1 MIAAITAALSALWT
15 GAKAFA
21 ASSAGKALGT
31 AALGVGANVAGAKI
45 KDEMGLTPAQIGT
58 GTGAGVQAGTEMEY
72 TPVGEDPEGS
82 DISGFEWQDPNKDS
96 TNEEELMALLSQ
108 AGINQQGVMSAA
120 IGGYLKKAN
129 GGSIKIPNVAITP
142 NIPPPTLAPRVPPEM
157 NTIGKMMT
165 AVENMPAHMA
175 EWYEG
180 LDPETKKAINK
191 TLTDIGTS
199 MALKAAG
206 LGPVGRTTTPP
217 AAGNAN
223 RRAIQ
228 FNPIGAKNGGTL
240 NRPMFM
246 PHGGAMRGPGG
257 PKEDLI
263 PVMASN
269 GEYML
274 SKAAVDQA
282 GGGNHRLG
290 IAKLNAF
297 NNRGNRRYG

>member
-1 MIAAITAALSALWT
+1 MLGEIIAMIVGGVATSAI
-15 GAKAFA
+15 KEE
-21 ASSAGKALGT
+21 LG
-31 AALGVGANVAGAKI
+31 LNPKS
-45 KDEMGLTPAQIGT
+45 IGS
-58 GTGAGVQAGTEMEY
+58 GTGAGTQAGPEMEY
-72 TPVGEDPEGS
+72 TPVEGSERS
-82 DISGFEWQDPNKDS
+82 DISEFKWQDPNTEASDS
-96 TNEEELMALLSQ
+96 MNEEELMALLSQ
-108 AGINQQGVMSAA
+108 QDLSQQGIMGAA
-120 IGGYLKKAN
+120 IGGYLKRDN

-142 NIPPPTLAPRVPPEM
+142 NIPPPTLDPRVPPEM
-157 NTIGKMMT
+157 NLFGKTLT
-165 AVENMPAHMA
+165 AMENMPSHIA
-175 EWYEG
+175 EWYDS
-180 LDPETKKAINK
+180 LDTETKNIIKDS
-191 TLTDIGTS
+191 LTDIGIN
-199 MALKAAG
+199 LGKKAVG
-206 LGPVGRTTTPP
+206 LGGRTSYGAPP

-223 RRAIQ
+223 RRRQIQ
-228 FNPIGAKNGGTL
+228 VNLPKGSQITSYAGGGAL

>member
-1 MIAAITAALSALWT
+1 
-15 GAKAFA
+15 
-21 ASSAGKALGT
+21 
-31 AALGVGANVAGAKI
+31 
-45 KDEMGLTPAQIGT
+45 
-58 GTGAGVQAGTEMEY
+58 
-72 TPVGEDPEGS
+72 
-82 DISGFEWQDPNKDS
+82 
-96 TNEEELMALLSQ
+96 
-108 AGINQQGVMSAA
+108 
-120 IGGYLKKAN
+120 
-129 GGSIKIPNVAITP
+129 
-142 NIPPPTLAPRVPPEM
+142 
-157 NTIGKMMT
+157 MT

-180 LDPETKKAINK
+180 LDPETKKSINK

-223 RRAIQ
+223 RRRQIQ
-228 FNPIGAKNGGTL
+228 VNLPKGSQITSYAGGGAL